1 MDESFRAGKKAQK
14 NPRSPGASRGALRGP
29 SRQGPG
35 LGPGVFCRGFAC
47 CWRFAWTG
55 SAGVHTRGLDTR
67 SLAQHMV
74 YSEPNAVKNWPPWMR
89 DWHRL
94 VQLTAKKGSFTR
106 KKAQKNTRSAR
117 ASRGAL
123 REPSR
128 QGAALGPGVFSR
140 GFADFWRFACTGS
153 AGVHSS
159 LNHVTDLPDA
169 VLKWTLCTQK
179 VRWKKK
185 NFSRKASIR
194 RKHPDFSFK
203 VPRCP

>member
-1 MDESFRAGKKAQK
+1 MESSPKHACTPQGHHTVSARAPCSRAAWYALRLLLLMC
-14 NPRSPGASRGALRGP
+14 PSTSLEARGAPFDTVQNLA
-29 SRQGPG
+29 
-35 LGPGVFCRGFAC
+35 AC
-47 CWRFAWTG
+47 A
-55 SAGVHTRGLDTR
+55 
-67 SLAQHMV
+67 
-74 YSEPNAVKNWPPWMR
+74 PNWPIGSKKE
-89 DWHRL
+89 
-94 VQLTAKKGSFTR
+94 KKGSFTR

-203 VPRCP
+203 VPP